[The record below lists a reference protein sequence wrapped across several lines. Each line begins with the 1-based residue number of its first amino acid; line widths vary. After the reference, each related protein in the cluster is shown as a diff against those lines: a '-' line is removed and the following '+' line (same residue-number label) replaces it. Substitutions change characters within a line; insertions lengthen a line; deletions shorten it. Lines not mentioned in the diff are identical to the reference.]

1 MPRGQ
6 QSASN
11 KSEHTGQLKH
21 TWSHPLDPSHS
32 SPRFTAGFEMETR
45 VGRGASLGQLH
56 RDRRR
61 VGIPVRYQVRLSAA
75 PLQMHLAY
83 SQLTTASGH
92 SQQVPAHT
100 LSGSLLTHMCSQSSR
115 RRQQGKGDQNQ
126 AAAHHSSNRRL
137 CITTGTLYLIELVLE
152 RDTIVHRPRTQAA
165 RLVYPDGCVVHMVR
179 L

>member
-1 MPRGQ
+1 MPHGQ

-83 SQLTTASGH
+83 LQLTTASGH
-92 SQQVPAHT
+92 SQQVPAHRLSST
-100 LSGSLLTHMCSQSSR
+100 LFDLHVQPNIATAPAGE
-115 RRQQGKGDQNQ
+115 GDLNQ

-137 CITTGTLYLIELVLE
+137 WITTGTLYLIELVSE
-152 RDTIVHRPRTQAA
+152 RDAIVHRPRTQAA